1 MPNEDTIMISQEEL
15 TKFHALLTEMKID
28 LIETIKS
35 ELEDEES
42 PFNISG
48 DLADKAEAVT
58 YVSVN
63 EELTAGQKNT
73 LDKIDRA
80 IKRIED
86 GIYGKCNI
94 CTNIIELDRLSAIPY
109 AETCKEHMQ

>member
-1 MPNEDTIMISQEEL
+1 ML
-15 TKFHALLTEMKID
+15 TENQLKDFHAQLTQMKID
-28 LIETIKS
+28 MIETIKS

-42 PFNISG
+42 PFNVSG
-48 DLADKAEAVT
+48 DMADKAEAVT

-86 GIYGKCNI
+86 GIFGKCST
-94 CTNIIELDRLSAIPY
+94 CSELIELDRLTAIPY
-109 AETCKEHMQ
+109 AETCKQHMQ

>member
-1 MPNEDTIMISQEEL
+1 MFTEQQLQE
-15 TKFHALLTEMKID
+15 FHTQLVQMRND
-28 LIETIKS
+28 LIETIHS

-42 PFNISG
+42 PFNVTG
-48 DLADKAEAVT
+48 DIADKAEAIT

-86 GIYGKCNI
+86 KIFGKCSV
-94 CTNIIELDRLSAIPY
+94 CSKPIELDRLTAIPY

>member
-1 MPNEDTIMISQEEL
+1 ML
-15 TKFHALLTEMKID
+15 TKEQLTEFHALLSEMKFN

-35 ELEDEES
+35 EIEDEET
-42 PFNISG
+42 PFNVSG
-48 DLADKAEAVT
+48 DMADKAEAAT
-58 YVSVN
+58 YVSVS
-63 EELTAGQKNT
+63 EELTTGQKNT

-86 GIYGKCNI
+86 GIYGKCSVCSNL
-94 CTNIIELDRLSAIPY
+94 IELERLMAIPY

>member
-1 MPNEDTIMISQEEL
+1 M
-15 TKFHALLTEMKID
+15 LTEQQLNEFHTQLTQMKID
-28 LIETIKS
+28 MIETIQS

-42 PFNISG
+42 PFNVSG
-48 DLADKAEAVT
+48 DMADKAEAVT

-63 EELTAGQKNT
+63 EELTAGQKIT

-86 GIYGKCNI
+86 GIFGKCHVCSNL
-94 CTNIIELDRLSAIPY
+94 IELDRLTAIPY

>member
-1 MPNEDTIMISQEEL
+1 MITNEQLSEL
-15 TKFHALLTEMKID
+15 HALLTEMKIE
-28 LIETIKS
+28 LIETINS
-35 ELEDEES
+35 ELEDEET
-42 PFNISG
+42 PFNVSG
-48 DLADKAEAVT
+48 DMADKAEAIT

-63 EELTAGQKNT
+63 EELTSGQKNT

-86 GIYGKCNI
+86 GIFGKCSVCSNF
-94 CTNIIELDRLSAIPY
+94 IELDRLTAIPY

>member
-1 MPNEDTIMISQEEL
+1 
-15 TKFHALLTEMKID
+15 MKSD
-28 LIETIKS
+28 LIETIRS
-35 ELEDEES
+35 EMADEKS
-42 PFNISG
+42 PFNVSG
-48 DLADKAEAVT
+48 DMADKAEAVT

-63 EELTAGQKNT
+63 EELTTGQKNT

-86 GIYGKCNI
+86 GIFGKCSVCDNM
-94 CTNIIELDRLSAIPY
+94 IELDRLSAIPY

>member
-1 MPNEDTIMISQEEL
+1 M
-15 TKFHALLTEMKID
+15 LTEQQLNEFHTQLSQMKID
-28 LIETIKS
+28 MIETIQS

-42 PFNISG
+42 PFNVSG
-48 DLADKAEAVT
+48 DMADKAEAVT

-86 GIYGKCNI
+86 GIFGKCGS
-94 CTNIIELDRLSAIPY
+94 CSKPIELDRLTAIPY

>member
-1 MPNEDTIMISQEEL
+1 M
-15 TKFHALLTEMKID
+15 LTEQQLSDFHIQLTQMKID
-28 LIETIKS
+28 LIETIQS
-35 ELEDEES
+35 ELEDEKS
-42 PFNISG
+42 PFNVSG
-48 DLADKAEAVT
+48 DMADKAEAIT

-86 GIYGKCNI
+86 KIFGKCTI
-94 CTNIIELDRLSAIPY
+94 CSNLIELDRLSAIPY
-109 AETCKEHMQ
+109 AETCKVHMQ